1 MPDEMTWQERRVD
14 EELKELRRLIG
25 DIMPRSTI
33 EAMREADNLR
43 FKRLEDGQD
52 AINRNIGAL
61 QKSVWY
67 GVGALGILSPILAAA
82 VVHFLR

>member
-1 MPDEMTWQERRVD
+1 MSDEVTWRDRRVD

-52 AINRNIGAL
+52 TINKNLGSL
-61 QKSVWY
+61 QKSVWI
-67 GVGALGILSPILAAA
+67 GVGSLGIISPIIAA
-82 VVHFLR
+82 VVTHFLR